1 MDRGM
6 TDARGIECWRGT
18 EGRRNGRME
27 LGTDLIRAT
36 RSLQTRLSHGR
47 VCGLTLNLF
56 LPTSLTESHIDS
68 FPHWHHHHS
77 HACTTT
83 WFVFHKSVPL
93 LQLLP
98 QPVLST
104 R

>member
-1 MDRGM
+1 M
-6 TDARGIECWRGT
+6 TDARGIEWWRET
-18 EGRRNGRME
+18 EGRRDGRME

-47 VCGLTLNLF
+47 VCGLTLTLS
-56 LPTSLTESHIDS
+56 LPTSLTESHMGS

-83 WFVFHKSVPL
+83 CFVFHNSVSL
-93 LQLLP
+93 LQLLL